1 MIPLQCMKK
10 NSKKWLNRIIGAVVV
25 LIAIDMLLPADIQN
39 PDEGCGMESY
49 NSQSFWHPWG
59 NHKHHGVDIFAPKG
73 TVIHSAIGGIVVAE
87 MHTNGADSRNASLL
101 CQPY

>member
-10 NSKKWLNRIIGAVVV
+10 NSKEWLKRIIGAVVV
-25 LIAIDMLLPADIQN
+25 LIAIDMLLPANIQN
-39 PDEGCGMESY
+39 PVEGCGMESY

-59 NHKHHGVDIFAPKG
+59 DHKHRGVDIFAPKG
-73 TVIHSAIGGIVVAE
+73 TVIHPASGGIVVAV